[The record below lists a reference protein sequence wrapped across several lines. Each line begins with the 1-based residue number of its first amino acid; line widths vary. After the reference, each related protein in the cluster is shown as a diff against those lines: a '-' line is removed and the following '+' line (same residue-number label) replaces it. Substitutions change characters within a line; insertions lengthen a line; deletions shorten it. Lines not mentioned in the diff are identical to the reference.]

1 MLVWGIFGSA
11 IQIQVHFLTVTCA
24 AYTMVNGWQFY
35 FMESIDIP
43 KNIRNA
49 EKKAYRVIG
58 SVVAYIFFK
67 DI

>member
-1 MLVWGIFGSA
+1 
-11 IQIQVHFLTVTCA
+11 
-24 AYTMVNGWQFY
+24 
-35 FMESIDIP
+35 MESIDIP